1 MREDIDER
9 LSGRLPAG
17 RNAAVEAHLE
27 RCPACRAEVELA
39 AAIRRELSALPRFD
53 APPRVIEAI
62 RRRVGAAPAGAT
74 LKFSRNANRR
84 LPARVALAAAAA
96 VALAVAMVVSLP
108 DRSPQPSR
116 MTAAEVDLATAEA
129 RFAFALIADAT
140 TSAQR
145 ELRDGVLR
153 DRVLATA
160 ARGLSRSFRL
170 DGHSGDI
177 RSRNPTPI
185 TILGGPS

>member
-1 MREDIDER
+1 
-9 LSGRLPAG
+9 
-17 RNAAVEAHLE
+17 
-27 RCPACRAEVELA
+27 
-39 AAIRRELSALPRFD
+39 
-53 APPRVIEAI
+53 
-62 RRRVGAAPAGAT
+62 
-74 LKFSRNANRR
+74 
-84 LPARVALAAAAA
+84 VALAAAAV

-108 DRSPQPSR
+108 DRSPHPST
-116 MTAAEVDLATAEA
+116 MSGAEVALATKEA

-160 ARGLSRSFRL
+160 ARGLPRSFRL

-177 RSRNPTPI
+177 RRRNPTPTI
-185 TILGGPS
+185 ILGGSS